1 MSIADT
7 GLFATSPDAARSIA
21 GDAFR
26 ILLFVS
32 SHDAENGFPSCL
44 CLPLSDS

>member
-21 GDAFR
+21 VDAIR
-26 ILLFVS
+26 ILLFVI
-32 SHDAENGFPSCL
+32 SHNAKSAFRLVFVSL
-44 CLPLSDS
+44 